1 MGLTRERRE
10 RPRELAVMTDLQKE
24 FKQQDV
30 IQNHDFPPEATK
42 MKGLLLQKNS
52 NPVIFEK

>member
-1 MGLTRERRE
+1 MTRE

-42 MKGLLLQKNS
+42 MKGLLLRKNS